1 MSIDWGTIHDRL
13 KTATA
18 ALERGTALSPAETGK
33 ILKARAQALAQEPE
47 RDDVNGES
55 VEILEFSLAYE
66 SYGIETSFVREVYPL
81 KSFTPLPGTP
91 PFVFGIVNVRGQI
104 FSVIDLKKF
113 FELPDKGLSDLNKV
127 IIVRGPVLE
136 FGILADAI
144 AGIRSIR
151 ISEIQPSLP
160 TLTGIRQDYL
170 RGVTR
175 ERLVI
180 LDAEKLLTNKALIV
194 NETVGT

>member
-151 ISEIQPSLP
+151 INEIQPSLP

-180 LDAEKLLTNKALIV
+180 LDAEKLLTDKALIV
-194 NETVGT
+194 HEAVAT

>member
-180 LDAEKLLTNKALIV
+180 LDAEKLLTDKALIV
-194 NETVGT
+194 HEAVAT